1 MDLPVGQWW
10 GLRVEV
16 RVDRSAGTAQVRGE
30 LNVGGAWQSISAW
43 HRTVAYP
50 TTSYNGGTKW
60 FEYWYIGN
68 YGRNYQGPWNLYAD
82 DVTIHRVP

>member
-68 YGRNYQGPWNLYAD
+68 YGRNCQGPWNLYAD